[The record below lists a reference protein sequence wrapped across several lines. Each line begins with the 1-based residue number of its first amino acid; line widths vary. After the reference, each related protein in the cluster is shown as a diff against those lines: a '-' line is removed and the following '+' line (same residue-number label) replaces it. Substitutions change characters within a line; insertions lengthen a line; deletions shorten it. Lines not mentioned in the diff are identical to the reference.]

1 MDLAKQHAGTVTA
14 VLNAVNAY
22 AEWAPVTDLAKYGL
36 IHGYVYRSIWLPS
49 LLWDCL
55 TCLISYFVHFAD
67 VDPCF
72 LTVIFAS
79 MLASFLK

>member
-36 IHGYVYRSIWLPS
+36 IHGYVYWSIVFDVPS
-49 LLWDCL
+49 FLMVFSLA
-55 TCLISYFVHFAD
+55 SYSVIFAD
-67 VDPCF
+67 VGPCF
-72 LTVIFAS
+72 LTAIFAF